1 MSAGDTEHH
10 NSDEL
15 YDVQRR
21 TGDLDGLGQ
30 MRKRFVEIA
39 SVDGVFGDVA
49 NGTTAES
56 ALAGAADAMLT
67 ELERAGISVDNIA
80 GNAGT
85 AGEIADMT
93 DEEAALQQK
102 LVTGNSG
109 GGRFYEAV

>member
-1 MSAGDTEHH
+1 MGAGDTEHH

-15 YDVQRR
+15 YNVQNR

-30 MRKRFVEIA
+30 MRSRFVEIA
-39 SVDGVFGDVA
+39 SVDGVFGTVA
-49 NGTTAES
+49 NGAAAEA
-56 ALAGAADAMLT
+56 ALAGAASAMLA

-93 DEEAALQQK
+93 DEEAAFQQK
-102 LVTGNSG
+102 LAQSSG
-109 GGRFYEAV
+109 GGQFQEVR